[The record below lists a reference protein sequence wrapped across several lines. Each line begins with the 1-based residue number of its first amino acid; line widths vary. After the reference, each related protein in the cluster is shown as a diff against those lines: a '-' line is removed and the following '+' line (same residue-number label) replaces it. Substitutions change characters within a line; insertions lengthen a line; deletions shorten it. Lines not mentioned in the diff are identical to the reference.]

1 MTPVRPFLTGLLLL
15 AASVPASGQD
25 TLAAVGSDAA
35 RARVAQVLGLSDSVL
50 RTSGRRDPRALV
62 RTRALQGPWIVSF
75 RPDSAGPAHTVTA
88 TFHLGPEGP
97 AGLDTCGDCVEAT
110 LPARFL
116 ASLPSRPSNGRL
128 WLSAT
133 AHPDSLWLYLGWAGG
148 ADDGGWRGV
157 GLLTTAGA
165 SGACWQSGYVE
176 VSCGTWTLSRPKG
189 WKPGPALPN

>member
-1 MTPVRPFLTGLLLL
+1 MTPVRPLITGFLLL

-25 TLAAVGSDAA
+25 TLAAGGSETA
-35 RARVAQVLGLSDSVL
+35 RLRVAQVLGLSDSAL
-50 RTSGRRDPRALV
+50 REPWRPDSQARA

-75 RPDSAGPAHTVTA
+75 RPDSTRPAYTITA
-88 TFHLGPEGP
+88 EFHHGLDEP
-97 AGLDTCGDCVEAT
+97 AGLDACGGCVEAT
-110 LPARFL
+110 HPSRFL

-133 AHPDSLWLYLGWAGG
+133 AHPDSVWLYLGWAGG

-176 VSCGTWTLSRPKG
+176 VPCGTWSLSRPKG
-189 WKPGPALPN
+189 WRPGPALPN